1 MFGNFVCCNFI
12 YLAINYPNVRK
23 PGKILLLLILIVP
36 SAGNAQQLSNYR
48 SAKIV
53 VKSDTVIFDTLSIIP
68 GSVIIRDS
76 TGQRIDSDSYSIS
89 YPDATLLFNHLY
101 SKMPGTLFLSY
112 KVFPYNFSA
121 SYKHKD
127 IKLIEPDE
135 KGNYN
140 PFVFTYED
148 QPADIFK
155 FGGLNKNGSISRG
168 VSFGNGQDVV
178 VNSSFNLQLS
188 GKLNDDIDILAA
200 ITDNNIPIQPD
211 GSTQQIQDFDKV
223 FIQLSSKNTKLIAGD
238 FELARPE
245 SYFMNFYK
253 KAQGG
258 SFSTSFLTD
267 NDKGKEKNL
276 PVRQA
281 GKRNKMEVSAAAAI
295 SKGKYA
301 KNNSFTETEGNQGPY
316 KLTGAENETY
326 IIVLSGTEKIYING
340 ELMVR
345 GQENDYVIDYNTAQ
359 ITFTAKRMITKDSRI
374 TAEFEYS
381 DKNYARS
388 MFYTGT
394 KYSSE
399 KLTMHLN
406 FFSEQDIKNQPV
418 QQQLT
423 DKEKLLLSQIG
434 DNLDQAEVP
443 YVDSVAF
450 TNDQVLYKMI
460 DTLAGTI
467 LYDSV
472 FVYCTN
478 PDSAHYRLGF
488 SYVGENKG
496 NYVQIQSSAN
506 GRVFKWVDPQSVV
519 PHRNFEPVIQ
529 LVTPKKRQ
537 MVALSAEYILSKRT
551 SASVEFALS
560 NNDLNLFST
569 AGSSDDIGYAAKA
582 YMKNI
587 LPLSK
592 KDSTGWSLT
601 SELSHEYV
609 DKYFVPIERY
619 RNVEFDRDWN
629 IPQIKEKTEENITD
643 LKISLTDKKKNFAGY
658 QLHSFFAGSQ
668 YNGLQNMVNA
678 NLEKEGFL
686 LTFTDIL
693 LNSQDNINSTR
704 FIRSKAGFS
713 KKMSWLVIG
722 VKEEQEHNMY
732 FDRNSDTLKINSFSY
747 NEWEAYISNPDT
759 SKNTYTAFYKKRL
772 DFLPLQNSLN
782 LATTAQ
788 NLGINFEMLK
798 NTNNKL
804 SIYNTYRYLL
814 INNASLT
821 SQKEDKSLLSRLE
834 YSLKVFKG
842 VITSNTYYEI
852 GSGLE
857 IKKEFSYIEIAQ
869 GQGVYSW
876 SDYNGNGVKEL
887 NEFEIAA
894 FQDQANYI
902 RVYTPTNQYV
912 KTYTNQF
919 SQVLNLNP
927 SIAWN
932 SKKGLKKFLS
942 RLSDQATYRIDHKNT
957 DNDKFR
963 AYNPFTSGINDTV
976 LISVTSSFR
985 NVFYF
990 NRSSSKFGFDLNYQ
1004 DNRNKILLVNGFD
1017 SRTGNIKGINIK
1029 WNISRR
1035 FSFTSKFNNGEKI
1048 SSSEYF
1054 NNRDYDI
1061 IYSEIEPVLSYQ
1073 PDVSFRL
1080 SLNYKYSDKKNQK
1093 GIIGEKAF
1101 LNKAGMEIKY
1111 NVLSKGSLLF
1121 KVNYIDIKFNSNEN
1135 SPVSYE
1141 MLEGLK
1147 KGNNAIW
1154 SVSYQRNLSNNLQLN
1169 LSYEGRKSQGINTIH
1184 VGSVQLRAYF

>member
-1 MFGNFVCCNFI
+1 
-12 YLAINYPNVRK
+12 VRK
-23 PGKILLLLILIVP
+23 PGKILLLLILIAP
-36 SAGNAQQLSNYR
+36 FAGNAQQLSNYR
-48 SAKIV
+48 LSKIA
-53 VKSDTVIFDTLSIIP
+53 VKSGTVIFDTLSIIP

-76 TGQRIDSDSYSIS
+76 TGQRIDSALYSIS
-89 YPDATLLFNHLY
+89 YPDATLLFNH
-101 SKMPGTLFLSY
+101 SSGNMPGTLFFSY

-121 SYKHKD
+121 SCKHKD

-140 PFVFTYED
+140 PFVFTYEN
-148 QPADIFK
+148 QPLDIFK
-155 FGGLNKNGSISRG
+155 FGGLSKNGSISRG

-188 GKLNDDIDILAA
+188 GKLNDDVDILAA

-211 GSTQQIQDFDKV
+211 GNTQQIQDFDKV

-238 FELARPE
+238 FELERPE
-245 SYFMNFYK
+245 SYFMNLYK

-267 NDKGKEKNL
+267 NDKTKGKNL

-301 KNNSFTETEGNQGPY
+301 KNSFTGTESNQGPY

-326 IIVLSGTEKIYING
+326 IIVLSGTEKIYIDG
-340 ELMVR
+340 ELMTR

-359 ITFTAKRMITKDSRI
+359 ITFTAKRLITKDSRI
-374 TAEFEYS
+374 TIEFEYS
-381 DKNYARS
+381 NKNYASS

-394 KYSSE
+394 KYSSD
-399 KLTMHLN
+399 KLTMRLN

-423 DKEKLLLSQIG
+423 DKEKLLLSKIG
-434 DNLDQAEVP
+434 DSLDQAVVP

-460 DTLAGTI
+460 DTLVGTM

-488 SYVGENKG
+488 SIVGEGKG
-496 NYVQIQSSAN
+496 NYIQIQSSAN
-506 GRVFKWVDPQSVV
+506 GRVFKWVAPQSGVSQG
-519 PHRNFEPVIQ
+519 NYEPVIQ

-537 MVALSAEYILSKRT
+537 MVALSAEYKISKKT

-560 NNDLNLFST
+560 NNDLNLFSK
-569 AGSSDDIGYAAKA
+569 AGSSDDVGYAAKA
-582 YMKNI
+582 YIKNI

-592 KDSTGWSLT
+592 NDSTGWSLT
-601 SELSHEYV
+601 SELSDEYV
-609 DKYFVPIERY
+609 DKFFTPIERY
-619 RNVEFDRDWN
+619 RDVEFERDWN
-629 IPQIKEKTEENITD
+629 MADIKEKNAENITA
-643 LKISLTDKKKNFAGY
+643 LKFSFADKKRNFADY
-658 QLHSFFAGSQ
+658 QLRSFLAGTQ
-668 YNGLQNMVNA
+668 YNGLQNMVNT
-678 NLEKEGFL
+678 NLEKKGFL
-686 LTFTDIL
+686 LTFTGSL

-704 FIRSKAGFS
+704 FIRNKAALS
-713 KKMSWLVIG
+713 KKMSWIVIG

-732 FDRNSDTLKINSFSY
+732 LDRNSDTLKMNSFSY
-747 NEWEAYISNPDT
+747 NELGAYINNPDT
-759 SKNTYTAFYKKRL
+759 SKNKYTVFYKKRL
-772 DFLPLQNSLN
+772 DFFPSQNSLD

-788 NLGINFEMLK
+788 SVGVDFEMLK
-798 NTNNKL
+798 NTNNQL
-804 SIYNTYRYLL
+804 SIFNTYRHLV
-814 INNASLT
+814 INDT
-821 SQKEDKSLLSRLE
+821 SIITTQKEDKSLLSRLE

-842 VITSNTYYEI
+842 VIASNTYYEI

-857 IKKEFSYIEIAQ
+857 LKKEFSYIEIAQ

-876 SDYNGNGVKEL
+876 TDYNGNGVKEL

-932 SKKGLKKFLS
+932 SEKGIKKFLS
-942 RLSDQATYRIDHKNT
+942 RFSNQATYRIDHKNT

-963 AYNPFTSGINDTV
+963 AYNPFTSDINDTMLV
-976 LISVTSSFR
+976 SVTSSFR

-990 NRSSSKFGFDLNYQ
+990 NRSSSKFGFNLDYQ
-1004 DNRNKILLVNGFD
+1004 NNMNKILLVNGFD
-1017 SRTGNIKGINIK
+1017 SRTNNIKGININ
-1029 WNISRR
+1029 WNISRK
-1035 FSFTSKFNNGEKI
+1035 FSLTNKFNNGEKI
-1048 SSSEYF
+1048 SLSDYF
-1054 NNRDYDI
+1054 KTRDYDI
-1061 IYSEIEPVLSYQ
+1061 IYSEIKPEFSYQ
-1073 PDVSFRL
+1073 PGVSFRI
-1080 SLNYKYSDKKNQK
+1080 SLNYEYSDKKNLK

-1101 LNKAGMEIKY
+1101 LNKSGVEIKY

-1121 KVNYIDIKFNSNEN
+1121 KANYIDIKFNSSEN
-1135 SPVSYE
+1135 SPVAYE

-1147 KGNNAIW
+1147 KGNNATW
-1154 SVSYQRNLSNNLQLN
+1154 SVAYQRNLSNNLQLN
-1169 LSYEGRKSQGINTIH
+1169 LSYEGRKSNGIKIIH